1 MNTRLPYTKIALF
14 TLSVSLSVTLTIP
27 ANASECPAFGW
38 SEGLIKYLKP
48 DAKMPVD
55 DTQTIPTPD
64 CNFHEW
70 SWEAFAWA
78 TALDGNG
85 NPRFLS
91 MNTPEDL
98 LSAKVKSTRA
108 KPVLKLAG
116 RSLLPFGSPGFKD
129 GASAIVEADGN
140 MLVAPN
146 GYPVYASVH
155 MNPTYFATAK
165 KNLIATNG
173 YNTQPTDGYFSL
185 GDAVFKATWLRLDQ
199 GQAAPQGAFTT
210 QAEVPVLSVL
220 RTKNQYTV
228 VPSSNTVTV
237 TVALVGLH
245 VVGYTVNHPEF
256 LWATFEHNMNAP
268 ATDDNTFDTS
278 KSDPDNFTFYAA
290 NTPYTQV
297 NQPNPP
303 QPKQSYTPPQLM
315 FNPLTQKF
323 TPANNAVQ
331 ENATGGENQ
340 EGGPANVKALNASA
354 QSFFKGQKGGESAF
368 ANYHLVGTVWMLPN
382 TYVLP
387 SALTM
392 DQTSAVG
399 SISLANTT
407 AETFVQAAKNS
418 PPNPILNCFLCH
430 NATSYNFQNP
440 PPEKL
445 APRRIAISHVL
456 GVGTAYAV
464 PNLLTVPIVRDP
476 NAPVSFR

>member
-1 MNTRLPYTKIALF
+1 MKTSLPYTKTALF
-14 TLSVSLSVTLTIP
+14 TLTMSLSVILTIP
-27 ANASECPAFGW
+27 AYASCPEFGW
-38 SEGLIKYLKP
+38 SEGLANYLGSN
-48 DAKMPVD
+48 ATMPVD
-55 DTQTIPTPD
+55 DTQPIPTPD

-85 NPRFLS
+85 IPRFLS
-91 MNTPEDL
+91 MQTPEDL
-98 LSAKVKSTRA
+98 LSGKVKSTKS

-116 RSLLPFGSPGFKD
+116 RSLHPFGSSGFTE
-129 GASAIVEADGN
+129 GAGAIVEADGK

-199 GQAAPQGAFTT
+199 GQTAPQGAFTT

-220 RTKNQYTV
+220 RTKSQYTV

-245 VVGYTVNHPEF
+245 VVGYTANHPEF
-256 LWATFEHNMNAP
+256 LWATFEHNLNSP
-268 ATDDNTFDTS
+268 ATADNTFDTS
-278 KSDPDNFTFYAA
+278 GSNTGTFTFYVA

-303 QPKQSYTPPQLM
+303 QSGQSYIPPQLL

-323 TPANNAVQ
+323 TPSNNAVQ

-340 EGGPANVKALNASA
+340 EGGPANVTALNASA
-354 QSFFKGQKGGESAF
+354 QSFFAGQKGGESAF

-387 SALTM
+387 NALAM
-392 DQTSAVG
+392 NQVNAVG
-399 SISLANTT
+399 SISLANST
-407 AETFVQAAKNS
+407 AETFVQSANNTS
-418 PPNPILNCFLCH
+418 PSKLANCFSCH

-440 PPEKL
+440 PPDKL
-445 APRRIAISHVL
+445 ASRRIAISHVL
-456 GVGTAYAV
+456 SVGTPYAV

-476 NAPVSFR
+476 KAPVSVR